1 MNDDLSNFVRAV
13 QGADHLPSEVRDAA
27 ASLDFVSR
35 STFDQ
40 SYLDFLQELID
51 DATNTPEWT
60 ARVKARLAALAPY
73 RDKPTLMGFIPTEG
87 GLWSVRVDP
96 AKQVVIHGELAS

>member
-1 MNDDLSNFVRAV
+1 MSDDLATFVRTV
-13 QGADHLPSEVRDAA
+13 LQADSLPVEVRNAA

-40 SYLDFLQELID
+40 SYLDFLREQMEGD
-51 DATNTPEWT
+51 SNGTEWT
-60 ARVKARLAALAPY
+60 ARVKARFAALSPY
-73 RDKPTLMGFIPTEG
+73 RDTLTLMGFIPTEG

-96 AKQVVIHGELAS
+96 AKQAVIHAEPAS

>member
-1 MNDDLSNFVRAV
+1 VSDDLTTFVRTV
-13 QGADHLPSEVRDAA
+13 LQADALPVEVRNAA
-27 ASLDFVSR
+27 TSLDFVSR

-40 SYLDFLQELID
+40 SYLDFLQEQID
-51 DATNTPEWT
+51 DAASGPEWT
-60 ARVKARLAALAPY
+60 ARVKARLAALLPY
-73 RDKPTLMGFIPTEG
+73 RDRLTFMGFIATEG

>member
-1 MNDDLSNFVRAV
+1 MLQAES
-13 QGADHLPSEVRDAA
+13 LPVEVRNAA

-40 SYLDFLQELID
+40 SYLDFLQEQID
-51 DATNTPEWT
+51 LEPRGPEWT
-60 ARVKARLAALAPY
+60 ALMKARLDALTPY
-73 RDKPTLMGFIPTEG
+73 RDKPTLMGFIPVED

-96 AKQVVIHGELAS
+96 AKQVVVHGEAAF